1 MNSLK
6 QFIHKIKI
14 ILCFCTNLWF
24 VLR

>member
-14 ILCFCTNLWF
+14 ILYFCTNLWF